1 MVLYA
6 PPMPADA
13 EDAVDFE
20 AFTQLPENI
29 GRDFELIAGK
39 VIEKMVS
46 RPRQSSVAAVLLVL
60 MGGYV
65 LQRNLGRVTG
75 ADGGYRV
82 GAERY
87 IPDVAYISKA
97 RQPVQPD
104 DAYNPL
110 PPDIAVEVVSP
121 SNTDEDI
128 RIKVMNYIAVGTVVW
143 VIDPDRQ
150 RVEVYRP
157 GQAVTVLGA
166 GATLD
171 GGDALPG
178 FTLAL
183 ADLFAD

>member
-6 PPMPADA
+6 PPMPPATMDVEA
-13 EDAVDFE
+13 FE
-20 AFTQLPENI
+20 AFTQLPENN
-29 GRDFELIAGK
+29 GRDFEFIAGK
-39 VIEKMVS
+39 VVEKMVS
-46 RPRQSSVAAVLLVL
+46 RPRQSSVAMRL
-60 MGGYV
+60 GGYMTVFV
-65 LQRNLGRVTG
+65 LQHNLGRVTG

-82 GAERY
+82 GRERY

-97 RQPVQPD
+97 RQPVQPE

-110 PPDIAVEVVSP
+110 PPDLAVEVVSP

-128 RIKVMNYIAVGTVVW
+128 RVKVMNYVAVGAVVW

-150 RVEVYRP
+150 RVEVYQP
-157 GQAVTVLGA
+157 GQAVIVLGA
-166 GATLD
+166 GTTLD
-171 GGDALPG
+171 GGTLLPG